1 MNGERYYY
9 LFTLILEDIIG
20 LWIGEKS
27 LFTEKPSKDSHIAKK
42 WFDYE

>member
-1 MNGERYYY
+1 MVKGIIIF
-9 LFTLILEDIIG
+9 FTLILEDIIG

-42 WFDYE
+42 VV